1 VDPVVV
7 IPDVDSKN
15 ASIKFKFRFENKKGN
30 DPKSEIEI
38 QALLVRRKACLNSRC
53 SGLFSLEDRYSPAPT
68 NKVMNDDTKN
78 AAQSSSPRM

>member
-1 VDPVVV
+1 M
-7 IPDVDSKN
+7 PDVDSKN
-15 ASIKFKFRFENKKGN
+15 ASIKFKFRFENKNGN

-78 AAQSSSPRM
+78 AAQSSSPRI